1 MVTRVERITMGQKTI
16 RFSDLSEK
24 LITDDGDLVRIVVR
38 EHPELDGQAVEFEG
52 HRDEVQTLLGEALQV
67 AEVELHFPGED
78 EPRRLVVDTAIF
90 DKLATARPMAEL
102 LIAAGPAKRSASA
115 RSAAPRKER
124 IDYGTLEHAGT
135 PHRGAVTD
143 AEKQLVGEHL
153 EEINKRLAADGIRT
167 IDPADPDHA
176 ERYGLEPAAGA

>member
-1 MVTRVERITMGQKTI
+1 MGQKTI

-38 EHPELDGQAVEFEG
+38 QHPELDGQAVEFEG
-52 HRDEVQTLLGEALQV
+52 HRDEVKSLLGEALRV

-78 EPRRLVVDTAIF
+78 EPRRLVVDTAAF

-102 LIAAGPAKRSASA
+102 LIASAPAKRTPGPRPA
-115 RSAAPRKER
+115 AAPRRER
-124 IDYGTLEHAGT
+124 TDYGTLEHAGK

-143 AEKQLVGEHL
+143 AEKKLVREHL
-153 EEINKRLAADGIRT
+153 PEINERLAADGMRT

-176 ERYGLEPAAGA
+176 ERYGLEPPASA

>member
-1 MVTRVERITMGQKTI
+1 MGQKTI

-24 LITDDGDLVRIVVR
+24 LIGDDGDLVRIVVR
-38 EHPELDGQAVEFEG
+38 EHPELDGQAVEFEA
-52 HRDEVQTLLGEALQV
+52 HRDEVESLPGEALQV

-78 EPRRLVVDTAIF
+78 EPRRLVVDTAVF

-102 LIAAGPAKRSASA
+102 LIAAAPAKRSSGARAASTG
-115 RSAAPRKER
+115 SGKR
-124 IDYGTLEHAGT
+124 IDYAILENAGN

-143 AEKQLVGEHL
+143 AEKQLVREHL
-153 EEINKRLAADGIRT
+153 AEINERLAADGMRT

-176 ERYGLEPAAGA
+176 ERYGLEPPAGA

>member
-1 MVTRVERITMGQKTI
+1 MGQKTI

-24 LITDDGDLVRIVVR
+24 LITDDRDLVRIVVR

-52 HRDEVQTLLGEALQV
+52 HRDEVQSLLDEAPDV

-78 EPRRLVVDTAIF
+78 EPRRLIVDIAVF

-102 LIAAGPAKRSASA
+102 LIAAAPAKRAASA
-115 RSAAPRKER
+115 RSAAAPRKER
-124 IDYGTLEHAGT
+124 IDYSALEHAGK

-143 AEKQLVGEHL
+143 AEKRLVREHL
-153 EEINKRLAADGIRT
+153 VEINQRLAADGMRT

-176 ERYGLEPAAGA
+176 ERYGLDAPAGTPTGLKS

>member
-1 MVTRVERITMGQKTI
+1 MGHKTI

-52 HRDEVQTLLGEALQV
+52 HRDEVKSLLGEALRV
-67 AEVELHFPGED
+67 AEVELYFPGED
-78 EPRRLVVDTAIF
+78 EPRRLAVDTAAF

-102 LIAAGPAKRSASA
+102 LIASPPAKRAPGT
-115 RSAAPRKER
+115 RSAVAPRRER
-124 IDYGTLEHAGT
+124 TGYGTLEHAGK

-143 AEKQLVGEHL
+143 AEKRLVREHL
-153 EEINKRLAADGIRT
+153 AEINERLAADGLRT

-176 ERYGLEPAAGA
+176 ERYGLTPPAGA